1 MAMYAVEW
9 KQQLM
14 MVKRS
19 LVTILDETAGRLSLS
34 LLHNEKD
41 VLKDFIAYC
50 QRAERDL
57 GLTGKGN
64 A

>member
-1 MAMYAVEW
+1 
-9 KQQLM
+9 M
-14 MVKRS
+14 MVTRY
-19 LVTILDETAGRLSLS
+19 LVTILDETAGRLSVS

-50 QRAERDL
+50 QRAERDS